1 MGSSSALTTLSWIL
15 NPILPVGRLSYWSNI
30 RVSAAILTKV
40 PLIKYTPLSIEK
52 VDPAVTQFSVNVD
65 AKDSPAG
72 TKTLFSGPETMF
84 SSHAKSSPSLNSDWA
99 LSPTPDERY
108 EI

>member
-1 MGSSSALTTLSWIL
+1 M
-15 NPILPVGRLSYWSNI
+15 
-30 RVSAAILTKV
+30 
-40 PLIKYTPLSIEK
+40 KYTPLSTEK
-52 VDPAVTQFSVNVD
+52 VAPHVTEFSVKVD

-84 SSHAKSSPSLNSDWA
+84 SSHARSSPSLNSDCA